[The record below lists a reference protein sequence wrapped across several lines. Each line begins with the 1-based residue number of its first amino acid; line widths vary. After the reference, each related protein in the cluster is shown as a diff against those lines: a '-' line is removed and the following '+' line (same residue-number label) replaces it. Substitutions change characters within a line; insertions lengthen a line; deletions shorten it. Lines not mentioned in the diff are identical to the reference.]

1 MIKRYMA
8 HVVAVNQV
16 QHAVL
21 IGAIGTTLLDR
32 IDLRAMLSNDIGSA
46 VMRVLRREN
55 STCAIRWPVLAE
67 GGCAALH
74 WNKQHLVMKVSLLK
88 IPKLPTTKNRVE
100 GPTVSKDVVFFD
112 NPNFDVTE
120 QSLQEPLCRLSP

>member
-1 MIKRYMA
+1 MIKRYIA

-32 IDLRAMLSNDIGSA
+32 IDLRATLSNDIDSA
-46 VMRVLRREN
+46 VMRVLRRDN
-55 STCAIRWPVLAE
+55 STCAIRWPLLAE

-74 WNKQHLVMKVSLLK
+74 WNKRHLVMKVSLLK
-88 IPKLPTTKNRVE
+88 IPKLPTDSHHQKQSGRAH
-100 GPTVSKDVVFFD
+100 
-112 NPNFDVTE
+112 
-120 QSLQEPLCRLSP
+120 SLQGCGFLRQPEFRCH